1 MTLILRIGT
10 DLVIAKNKVEIL
22 IFEKKLSII
31 ILIAL
36 FIEHYFDFC

>member
-31 ILIAL
+31 ILITL
-36 FIEHYFDFC
+36 FIEQNI